1 MLRPIRLRTFC
12 RCWFLV
18 AFILAGTPLPWAQ
31 EASRGAVKSSPRR
44 VPPTRPSS
52 GGPAAVVPL
61 PVPAEITP
69 APAEVRETEPMVK
82 PEPPVGTPLSGPQ
95 AWLEAQ
101 IALSR
106 LGFSCGSIDGV
117 VGPQTRAALQAFQ
130 ARENLPTTGQLD
142 EATRSYLVL
151 TTPPLVEIT
160 LTTDDFAR
168 LQPLEPT
175 WLGKSQQTGLEYTSV
190 LERISERAR
199 ANPKLIRQLN
209 PSIDWDHVTLGAV
222 VTVPDIST
230 PRPEEPVA
238 HLHIRLAERVLTA
251 RSASGRLLARYPVS
265 IAREVA
271 KRPVGELRVTVVVPD
286 PDYTFDPEVFP
297 ESEEGKQLGR
307 KLRLP
312 PGPNNPV
319 GLAWIGL
326 DRPGYGIHGTPSP
339 EQVGRT
345 ESHGCFRLA
354 NWDAVSLL
362 SMAWV
367 GLPVFIEP

>member
-1 MLRPIRLRTFC
+1 MLS
-12 RCWFLV
+12 
-18 AFILAGTPLPWAQ
+18 PWAQ
-31 EASRGAVKSSPRR
+31 EASRGAVNASPRR
-44 VPPTRPSS
+44 VPPTRPSP
-52 GGPAAVVPL
+52 GGTSAVVP
-61 PVPAEITP
+61 VPPADVAP
-69 APAEVRETEPMVK
+69 APVEVREAEPVVK
-82 PEPPVGTPLSGPQ
+82 PEAPMGVPLSGPQ

-130 ARENLPTTGQLD
+130 TRESLPVTGQLD

-175 WLGKSQQTGLEYTSV
+175 WLGKSQQTSLDYTSV

-326 DRPGYGIHGTPSP
+326 NRPGYGIHGTPSP